1 MKYSAKTMLN
11 EKAAPTDLVVHTIA
25 DVKDVACYCWTARQ
39 PRNDQASQSAIK
51 QVYHAFL

>member
-1 MKYSAKTMLN
+1 MLN